1 MTRGIDYLV
10 DLTNQSLM
18 NTFEELGRTNE
29 WLGTIA
35 VQNER
40 VFPKIEAQLL
50 EIESHLLRMKS
61 DLNFISL
68 SKPSDA
74 FGNHVPLDR
83 CLRL

>member
-1 MTRGIDYLV
+1 MDSKVRGIDYLV

-61 DLNFISL
+61 DLNFIKL
-68 SKPSDA
+68 Y
-74 FGNHVPLDR
+74 GVPR
-83 CLRL
+83 